1 MFIQRQLASNISRHR
16 SNLRQAVDENN
27 NNIVTATAANPII
40 MCSSPVDYYCLTN
53 DLITIGYPQPE
64 TSQNWF
70 TEFGAGE
77 CDCLSGFLKDNATIT
92 PPQGIYGSFIGLS
105 GDEQELTR
113 GLEDIRGFQD
123 LDLHQILYLTPL
135 GEEFLGLK
143 GIQRRMDA
151 HPDNGFIKL
160 ERKLYFYN
168 IGV

>member
-27 NNIVTATAANPII
+27 NNIVTAAAYDHHA
-40 MCSSPVDYYCLTN
+40 MDYYCPTN

-77 CDCLSGFLKDNATIT
+77 CDCLSGFPKDNASIT
-92 PPQGIYGSFIGLS
+92 PQGIYGSFIGLS
-105 GDEQELTR
+105 GDEEQLTR

-123 LDLHQILYLTPL
+123 LDLHQIL
-135 GEEFLGLK
+135 
-143 GIQRRMDA
+143 
-151 HPDNGFIKL
+151 
-160 ERKLYFYN
+160 
-168 IGV
+168 